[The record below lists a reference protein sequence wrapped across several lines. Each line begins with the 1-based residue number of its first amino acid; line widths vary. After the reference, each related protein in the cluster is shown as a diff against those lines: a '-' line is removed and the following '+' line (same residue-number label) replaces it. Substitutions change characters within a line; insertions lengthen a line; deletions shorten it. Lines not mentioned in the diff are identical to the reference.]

1 MTPDQFRRIALA
13 LSGAVEGAHGG
24 HPDFRIGG
32 KVFASLGAPGPAF
45 GMVKLTPDQQAM
57 LIDVAPKV
65 FKPSAGAWGV
75 RGYTSVHLPD
85 ADAATI
91 KHALTLAWQ
100 GFAKTPPKS
109 VGKSAKAPSRAKG
122 TPSTERTFDRA
133 VRAAKATKLPG
144 IEQGTSYGTPSLTV
158 RGRFMMRVK
167 DADTFAFRCTM
178 EEKTFLMEAVP
189 STYFETDHYVGW
201 PVVLVR
207 AAAADDAELAR
218 CVARAWR
225 VQAPKKLKA
234 GHECPAPKPSLPK
247 EKSPALR
254 TARAKRE
261 KA

>member
-24 HPDFRIGG
+24 HPDFRVGG
-32 KVFASLGAPGPAF
+32 KVFASLGAPGARF

-65 FKPSAGAWGV
+65 FKPSAGAWGL

-85 ADAATI
+85 ADTATI
-91 KHALTLAWQ
+91 KHALRLAWQ
-100 GFAKTPPKS
+100 GFAKAPPKGL
-109 VGKSAKAPSRAKG
+109 GKPPGRAKAPSV
-122 TPSTERTFDRA
+122 ERTFARA
-133 VRAAKATKLPG
+133 VKAANSTKLPG

-158 RGRFMMRVK
+158 RGKFMMRVK
-167 DADTFAFRCTM
+167 DAETFAFRCTM

-189 STYFETDHYVGW
+189 SIYFETDHYVGW

-207 AAAADDAELAR
+207 ATASDAELAH

-225 VQAPKKLKA
+225 AQAPKTLKA
-234 GHECPAPKPSLPK
+234 GHDPASRTKHPSNRKAPARKPS
-247 EKSPALR
+247 R
-254 TARAKRE
+254 TRRTRV
-261 KA
+261 

>member
-1 MTPDQFRRIALA
+1 MTPDQFRGIALS

-24 HPDFRIGG
+24 HPDFRVGG
-32 KVFASLGAPGPAF
+32 KVFASLGAPGPGF

-65 FKPSAGAWGV
+65 FKPSAGAWGL

-85 ADAATI
+85 ADADAI

-100 GFAKTPPKS
+100 GFAKTQPKS
-109 VGKSAKAPSRAKG
+109 PGKSARAPSRAKKA
-122 TPSTERTFDRA
+122 PSADRTFARA
-133 VRAAKATKLPG
+133 VKAAKATKLPG

-158 RGRFMMRVK
+158 RGKFMMRVK

-189 STYFETDHYVGW
+189 SIYFETDHYVGW

-207 AAAADDAELAR
+207 AGASDAELAH
-218 CVARAWR
+218 CVERAWR
-225 VQAPKKLKA
+225 VQAPKRLKA
-234 GHECPAPKPSLPK
+234 GRDPASGRENPSKK
-247 EKSPALR
+247 ESPAR
-254 TARAKRE
+254 KTSRAKRTR
-261 KA
+261 A